1 MSNVEKTA
9 LLPDFT
15 VGYNNLS
22 IIGWQTPDGIKQNF
36 YNSSNRFH
44 TYHIGIGIP
53 LWRNAIKQKIKSE
66 NINEQIAAI
75 NSLQASE
82 AISKAFESKMFQ
94 YKKNLVAV
102 QYYQKDGLNQSN
114 LIETQALAG
123 YKAGNMSY
131 SEFVALMAQALQIQ
145 LNYLD
150 AKHQLNLAEVELE
163 YLKGN

>member
-1 MSNVEKTA
+1 
-9 LLPDFT
+9 
-15 VGYNNLS
+15 
-22 IIGWQTPDGIKQNF
+22 
-36 YNSSNRFH
+36 
-44 TYHIGIGIP
+44 
-53 LWRNAIKQKIKSE
+53 
-66 NINEQIAAI
+66 
-75 NSLQASE
+75 
-82 AISKAFESKMFQ
+82 MFQ
-94 YKKNLVAV
+94 YKKYLVAV

-163 YLKGN
+163 YLNGN